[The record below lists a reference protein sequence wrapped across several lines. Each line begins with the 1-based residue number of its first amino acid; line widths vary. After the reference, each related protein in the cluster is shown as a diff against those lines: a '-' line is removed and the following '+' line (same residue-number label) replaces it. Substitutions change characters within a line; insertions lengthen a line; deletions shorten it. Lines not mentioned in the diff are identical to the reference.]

1 MSSLPML
8 ATETPPV
15 RWIARGTGRRL
26 VVVVAAL
33 AIGAIAAA
41 AWYWTSERATSTPAA
56 RATSPQTL
64 AAARAHALE
73 LARART
79 QAATAAR
86 NPAEAPRPAAA
97 RAVRVADASQAGA
110 LFATHSWYV
119 PPPPPPPAPAAAPP
133 PPTAPPFPYTF
144 VGSFTPSGAATV
156 YFLARA
162 DRVTDAH
169 VGDRI
174 DGVYAFE
181 SATPAGLVF
190 NYLPLD
196 IRQTVPTGAPP

>member
-1 MSSLPML
+1 MSSMPVL
-8 ATETPPV
+8 ALENPPV
-15 RWIARGTGRRL
+15 RWVARATARRL
-26 VVVVAAL
+26 LVVIAAL
-33 AIGAIAAA
+33 AVAAIAVA
-41 AWYWTSERATSTPAA
+41 AWYWPSARAPSDPAA
-56 RATSPQTL
+56 RAKAPQTL
-64 AAARAHALE
+64 DAARAHALA
-73 LARART
+73 LARNRT
-79 QAATAAR
+79 LAAAAPSK
-86 NPAEAPRPAAA
+86 PADAPPRAA
-97 RAVRVADASQAGA
+97 RAADASQAGA

-119 PPPPPPPAPAAAPP
+119 PPPPPPPVAAAPP
-133 PPTAPPFPYTF
+133 PAPTAPPFPYTF

-169 VGDRI
+169 VGDRL
-174 DGVYAFE
+174 DGVYVLE